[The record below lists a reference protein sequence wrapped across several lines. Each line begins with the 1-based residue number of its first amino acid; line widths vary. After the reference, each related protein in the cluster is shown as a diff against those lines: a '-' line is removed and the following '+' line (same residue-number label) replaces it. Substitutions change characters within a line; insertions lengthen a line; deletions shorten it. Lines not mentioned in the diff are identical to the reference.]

1 MKKLGLRTLLLL
13 PIWLGGVLH
22 AAMPLP
28 FAVED
33 PQGVW
38 KTSTVERA
46 AAPGITLETLIVHSS
61 GKSRFAV
68 FRCASAGNSPE
79 ALKAFGAH
87 LKAVLLNGPSNN
99 RAESDTEEFGYQG
112 HDQQFDLPGPGEP
125 ITCDLFVFAQEK
137 TWWGVLYMALKSAP
151 TPTAAPFAI
160 LRKKDP
166 AAKDVVEMAPFVAA
180 DTPVTSF
187 PIGLSVTADPLTGRV
202 ARILVNEVPEGST
215 TERSGIKVGDEI
227 ISINHRKSRDFAV
240 GLGKNSE
247 LGLIFLN
254 RYPGD
259 DVILE
264 ILSPHDAKPWTV
276 VLQIPVLTYPAYRLR
291 P

>member
-1 MKKLGLRTLLLL
+1 VKKFRPQTLILLAIGLGS
-13 PIWLGGVLH
+13 VLH
-22 AAMPLP
+22 GAIPLP

-87 LKAVLLNGPSNN
+87 LKAVLLTGPSSN

-112 HDQQFDLPGPGEP
+112 NDQQFDLPGPGEA
-125 ITCDLFVFAQEK
+125 ITCDLFVFAREK
-137 TWWGVLYMALKSAP
+137 TWWGVLYMALKSGAA
-151 TPTAAPFAI
+151 PTAAPFAI

-166 AAKDVVEMAPFVAA
+166 AADDVVEMAPFVAA

-187 PIGLSVTADPLTGRV
+187 PIGLSVTTDPLTGRV
-202 ARILVNEVPEGST
+202 AKILVNEVPPGST
-215 TERSGIKVGDEI
+215 TERAGIKVGDEI
-227 ISINHRKSRDFAV
+227 ISINHRKTRDFAV
-240 GLGKNSE
+240 GLGKSSE

-254 RYPGD
+254 RDPGD
-259 DVILE
+259 DVMLE
-264 ILSPHDAKPWTV
+264 LLSPHEAKPWTV